1 MTTSFHN
8 TASKG
13 GVSLTVYRG
22 DGSALLAFDL
32 DQHLATPLF
41 AGFAVEAAGPDGTR
55 EWLMNRL
62 NFATGLDSTSTPEQ
76 RQKNW
81 TTSNLAPFQ
90 KYRWQHFPAK
100 PQLGTWTYTLTP
112 MYFVSAGSAKLKPG
126 PSVSASIEYVATDY
140 ADLRIGFTRSFVSS
154 QAYADRFKN
163 APIRQLPKVLDFNT
177 APFEAQYEFLGYT
190 ARKLL
195 FDFLAGVSHSEDRLD
210 VFAYD
215 FDEPDV
221 LKALEGL
228 GSRLRIWL
236 DDAPLHNAQASFD
249 AQQKA
254 AAKGGKGRGKTRS
267 LAEWQASILE
277 EGVHTRLQQ
286 SAGKDN
292 VKRGHFSRFAHNKV
306 MIQRDAKTGKAIR
319 VLTGSANFSI
329 RGLYVQANNILIFDD
344 PATAAV
350 YAAAFDEVWKEKKA
364 ATSAAEFAACPLSQ
378 AWTPRSTAADLP
390 PFDLCL
396 SPHRKPRSKA
406 TDLVSLQQ
414 VATAI
419 DKASTSVLFAV
430 MELAGGGSVMTRL
443 SKEQAANKSVFWY
456 GITQNV
462 AAAKPAAKAGD
473 AGDGGDDGEEE
484 HTTGV
489 TVRQPDGSQVLVPF
503 AFLHGNVPPPF
514 DAETDGGPGQV
525 IHNKF
530 VVVDFNG
537 ANPAV
542 FTGSSNLADGGEE
555 ANGDNLIGIY
565 DRAIAVRYG
574 VEAIRLIDHFGFR
587 AALSKAM
594 PAKKGAP
601 AKGRGKGAAGAA
613 GAPGARPL
621 QLQGPGGSDPRWW
634 EDYYKPGTAKFNER
648 ALFVK

>member
-1 MTTSFHN
+1 
-8 TASKG
+8 
-13 GVSLTVYRG
+13 VSLTVYRG
-22 DGSALLAFDL
+22 DGSALLAFDI
-32 DQHLATPLF
+32 DQHLVTPLF
-41 AGFAVEAAGPDGTR
+41 AGFAVQATAPDGTR

-62 NFATGLDSTSTPEQ
+62 NFATGLDSTSTPAQ
-76 RQKNW
+76 RQAAW
-81 TTSNLAPFQ
+81 TDSNLAPFQ
-90 KYRWQHFPAK
+90 KYRWQHFPAR
-100 PQLGTWTYTLTP
+100 PQLGTWVYTLTP
-112 MYFVSAGSAKLKPG
+112 MFFATAQSAKLKPG
-126 PSVSASIEYVATDY
+126 PISVSASIEFVAADY
-140 ADLRIGFTRSFVSS
+140 PELRIGFTRSFVSS
-154 QAYADRFKN
+154 QAYAEKFKN

-177 APFEAQYEFLGYT
+177 TPFEAQYEFLGYT

-195 FDFLAGVSHSEDRLD
+195 FDFLAETAHSEVRLD

-236 DDAPLHNAQASFD
+236 DDAPLHNAAASFA

-254 AAKGGKGRGKTRS
+254 AANAKSKKGSQQPKT
-267 LAEWQASILE
+267 LAEWQAGILE
-277 EGVHTRLQQ
+277 EEVHTRLIA
-286 SAGKDN
+286 SAGAAN
-292 VKRGHFSRFAHNKV
+292 VKRGHFSRFAHDKV
-306 MIQRDAKTGKAIR
+306 MIQRDAKTNRAIK

-329 RGLYVQANNILIFDD
+329 RGLYVQANNILVFDD
-344 PATAAV
+344 PATAGV
-350 YAAAFDEVWKEKKA
+350 YAAAFDEVWKEKNA
-364 ATSAAEFAACPLSQ
+364 ATSATEFAACPLSQ
-378 AWTPRSTAADLP
+378 DWTPRSTDPGLP
-390 PFDLCL
+390 PFDICL
-396 SPHRKPRSKA
+396 SPHRKPKSKA
-406 TDLVSLQQ
+406 TDLVSLQK
-414 VATAI
+414 VAAAI
-419 DKASTSVLFAV
+419 DKASASVLFAV

-443 SKEQAANKSVFWY
+443 SKEQAANKNVFWY

-462 AAAKPAAKAGD
+462 SPAKKAPAAGGD
-473 AGDGGDDGEEE
+473 AVEE

-514 DAETDGGPGQV
+514 DQEVNGGPGQV

-565 DRAIAVRYG
+565 DRGIAVRYG

-587 AALSKAM
+587 AALTKAQ
-594 PAKKGAP
+594 PAKPGKKGAA
-601 AKGRGKGAAGAA
+601 AKSAGAKA
-613 GAPGARPL
+613 APGTKPL
-621 QLQGPGGSDPRWW
+621 QLQSPGGSDPRWW
-634 EDYYKPGTAKFNER
+634 EDYYKSGTAKFNER
-648 ALFVK
+648 TLFIK